1 MSFQE
6 AGVVVQ
12 KVLTEIE
19 IPKESNWSADPMI
32 VVNSFTIG
40 KFGAMNFKKTILTII
55 Q

>member
-6 AGVVVQ
+6 AEVVVQ

-19 IPKESNWSADPMI
+19 ISKESDWSADPMI
-32 VVNSFTIG
+32 VVNSFAIE
-40 KFGAMNFKKTILTII
+40 KFGAMNFKKTILAII